1 MKNML
6 ARLLSSLVVST
17 LGVCAL
23 LPVLAGLSYAQT
35 AEPGYPTRSVRVL
48 VPYPAGG
55 PTDLIARFAAQK
67 LSEKLGQQFYVE
79 NVSGASGA
87 RGAAMA
93 AAAQGDGYTLMVVTN
108 DLAITPVISKNV
120 QYDAIRSFVPISI
133 ISASPSVVLVHPSVP
148 AKTLKEFVDLARA
161 DPAKYSFA
169 AMSLGQ
175 NLLTSERLFRLG
187 LKLSILRVPFPGAAP
202 ILTSTV
208 AGHTLVAY
216 IGLPAATPFIKEGKL
231 RALAV
236 TSPKRS
242 PIVPDVP
249 TMTESGFSNLDSE
262 FIIGVVAPAATPK
275 AIVDLLSTELAAIV
289 AQPDT
294 PARLLAFGFVP
305 VGSTPEEFGAQ
316 IKSDIDTWTAVVRDA
331 GIKIE

>member
-1 MKNML
+1 MNRHFQHTPAARDDQASR
-6 ARLLSSLVVST
+6 ARL
-17 LGVCAL
+17 
-23 LPVLAGLSYAQT
+23 
-35 AEPGYPTRSVRVL
+35 
-48 VPYPAGG
+48 
-55 PTDLIARFAAQK
+55 
-67 LSEKLGQQFYVE
+67 
-79 NVSGASGA
+79 
-87 RGAAMA
+87 
-93 AAAQGDGYTLMVVTN
+93 
-108 DLAITPVISKNV
+108 
-120 QYDAIRSFVPISI
+120 
-133 ISASPSVVLVHPSVP
+133 PS
-148 AKTLKEFVDLARA
+148 
-161 DPAKYSFA
+161 
-169 AMSLGQ
+169 
-175 NLLTSERLFRLG
+175 
-187 LKLSILRVPFPGAAP
+187 AAP

-242 PIVPDVP
+242 PIVPDVA

-275 AIVDLLSTELAAIV
+275 AIVDLLSKELAAIV
-289 AQPDT
+289 AQPET

-305 VGSTPEEFGAQ
+305 VGSTPEEFAAQ